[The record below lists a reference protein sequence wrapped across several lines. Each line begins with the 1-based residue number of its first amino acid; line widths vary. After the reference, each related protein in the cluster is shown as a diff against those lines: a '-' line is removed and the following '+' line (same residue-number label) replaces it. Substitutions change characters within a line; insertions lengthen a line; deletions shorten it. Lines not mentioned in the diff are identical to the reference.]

1 MLYKEWKVEYLDHEK
16 LDVYQVSIEV
26 IGLIEEII
34 LTMPKEKG
42 QLADQL
48 GRAGTSIPL
57 NIAKEAGEWAQNE
70 KCRFYRI
77 AKRSAT
83 ECVGMISVCRKLEAI
98 EEQLYQEI
106 RKLLIR
112 VVAMLTKMAKKGT

>member
-1 MLYKEWKVEYLDHEK
+1 MESGVFRSRKTRCLSSVNRSDRI
-16 LDVYQVSIEV
+16 DR
-26 IGLIEEII
+26 G
-34 LTMPKEKG
+34 
-42 QLADQL
+42 DQL
-48 GRAGTSIPL
+48 RRAGTSIPL
-57 NIAKEAGEWAQNE
+57 NIAEGAGEWAQNE

-83 ECVGMISVCRKLEAI
+83 ECVGIISVCRKLEAI